1 MTPTRFRGVAAAL
14 LTAALLASTACG
26 SSNDSSSDTSAG
38 PSTTATAGGPATTRA
53 PLEELRIHHPETLAF
68 AAPFSLIGDDGPLSK
83 VAEKITDAT
92 WSTPDELRGLLT
104 SGRSD
109 VTAVP
114 TYVGANL
121 ANKGVDVK
129 MAAVTVWGLL
139 YLIGPD
145 GATHDWNALKGQT
158 ILMPF
163 PNDMPDLVFRTVAEA
178 NGLDLDRDITIENTA
193 TPQEAVMRLVR
204 GKGEWVVLPEHVAT
218 VALATAG
225 KQGHDLQRVMNL
237 QDEWAEI
244 SGGSARI
251 PQAGLVVSSKIAERT
266 DVLAALLDEL
276 DAAVATVNAA
286 DGDTVAALADTFDL
300 GEDVVADVIPRL
312 NLEVVPAAEVRNELE
327 TFFETLAEHNPDLI
341 GGKLPD
347 AGFYLADPRS

>member
-1 MTPTRFRGVAAAL
+1 MTRSRLRGIATL
-14 LTAALLASTACG
+14 LTVALVASTACG
-26 SSNDSSSDTSAG
+26 STGGTSSSESAG
-38 PSTTATAGGPATTRA
+38 GSSSSATAGEPAASQA
-53 PLEELRIHHPETLAF
+53 PLDELRIHHPETLAF
-68 AAPFSLIGDDGPLSK
+68 AAPFSLISDDGPLSK
-83 VAEKITDAT
+83 VADDISDNV

-145 GATHDWNALKGQT
+145 GVAQDWDALRGQT
-158 ILMPF
+158 VMMPF

-178 NGLDLDRDITIENTA
+178 NGLVPGEDFEIENYA
-193 TPQEAVMRLVR
+193 TPQEAVMRLVT
-204 GKGEWVVLPEHVAT
+204 GKGQWAVLPEHVAT
-218 VALATAG
+218 VALAKAG
-225 KQGHDLQRVMNL
+225 DQGNDLQRVMNL

-244 SGGSARI
+244 SGGSTRI
-251 PQAGLVVSSKIAERT
+251 PQAGIIVSSQVAART

-276 DAAVATVNAA
+276 ETAVATVNAA
-286 DGDTVAALADTFDL
+286 DADTVAELADTFDL
-300 GEDVVADVIPRL
+300 PESVVADVIPRL
-312 NLEVVPAAEVRNELE
+312 NLDVVPAAEARDELE
-327 TFFETLAEHNPDLI
+327 TFFEALAENNPDII
-341 GGKLPD
+341 GGKLPPTS
-347 AGFYLADPRS
+347 FYLADPRS